1 MFRNMSNKNG
11 LIGCTSVAQ
20 NGSINANIWAKKV
33 APELVSPVSIV
44 SPDTTKT
51 GEITMTN
58 SGDMG
63 IYPDGGSNTVFMG
76 LNNVSFCDLS
86 TTPSV
91 EVGAAGG
98 KIYDSV
104 YNKVATLTVLQ
115 AETSGNVTYDNT
127 ATRAA
132 GVYQL
137 QLSVESPVATGTS
150 TNYLGMYV
158 TLPPATAVVNYSG
171 NQVTP
176 GGVGTSLLNMNSG
189 YFTHPG
195 GSMRIEV
202 NAGTPWTGTW
212 TLQLVKVG

>member
-1 MFRNMSNKNG
+1 LVNSQLVVENDGDVGFYQGTNG
-11 LIGCTSVAQ
+11 TLFLGGGSGRISLANLDATPVVQIGTQ
-20 NGSINANIWAKKV
+20 NGTV
-33 APELVSPVSIV
+33 Y
-44 SPDTTKT
+44 DT
-51 GEITMTN
+51 
-58 SGDMG
+58 
-63 IYPDGGSNTVFMG
+63 
-76 LNNVSFCDLS
+76 
-86 TTPSV
+86 
-91 EVGAAGG
+91 
-98 KIYDSV
+98 V

-115 AETSGNVTYDNT
+115 VETTGNITYDNT
-127 ATRAA
+127 ATRVA

-171 NQVTP
+171 NQVSP
-176 GGVGTSLLNMNSG
+176 GGVGTSLLNLNSG